1 MTNRRDTLNIKELD
15 NLLVES
21 YIHYLNNPI
30 SFGERAQ
37 SRFERGGFC
46 IIGGR

>member
-1 MTNRRDTLNIKELD
+1 MNIEELD
-15 NLLVES
+15 NLSIES
-21 YIHYLNNPI
+21 YIYYLNNPS

-46 IIGGR
+46 IIGER

>member
-1 MTNRRDTLNIKELD
+1 MNIKELD
-15 NLLVES
+15 NLSIES
-21 YIHYLNNPI
+21 DIYYLIHPG

>member
-1 MTNRRDTLNIKELD
+1 MNVDALD
-15 NLLVES
+15 NLSIES
-21 YIHYLNNPI
+21 YIHCVNNPS
-30 SFGERAQ
+30 SFGERAR